1 MSGNIAFV
9 FMVIIYS
16 GLTFGVAVLAWSRGY
31 NAGQAEGYSR
41 GRYANLLR
49 AVK

>member
-9 FMVIIYS
+9 FMVIIYG

-31 NAGQAEGYSR
+31 NT
-41 GRYANLLR
+41 GRSEAVVKIERRLR

>member
-1 MSGNIAFV
+1 MYGNLAFAI
-9 FMVIIYS
+9 MVLIYS
-16 GLTFGVAVLAWSRGY
+16 GITFGVAVLAWSKGY

>member
-9 FMVIIYS
+9 LMIIIYA

-31 NAGQAEGYSR
+31 NT
-41 GRYANLLR
+41 GRSEAVVKIERRLR